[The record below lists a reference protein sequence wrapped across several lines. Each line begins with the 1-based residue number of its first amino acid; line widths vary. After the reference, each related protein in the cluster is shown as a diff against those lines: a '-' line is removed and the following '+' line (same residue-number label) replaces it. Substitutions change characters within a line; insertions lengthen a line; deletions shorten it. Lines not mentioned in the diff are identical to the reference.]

1 MDLSR
6 KTCVTYVAADCGS
19 IIPGK
24 SRAAAAFKTVDI
36 YRRLVEAGVNVID
49 IDMSKLPDC
58 DDLAPGPDVLDGKV
72 TYKPSSFVPG
82 DIRNRAGNLELL
94 RRVRRKMSV
103 NFQAEPRAF
112 QLVLGGECCMLPA
125 ILSSVKKEYHESTT
139 GLVYID
145 ADTDLHSPL
154 DDDWMGYFASM
165 TMTQLMARPGAISD
179 GSEGT
184 LDPVLAREKLCD
196 GTNTVFFGTN
206 LPHPGNKPKH
216 LAYLNDEHFKVIS
229 SEALANHPEGRAN
242 EALEHLEQNKVEAIW
257 VHLDIDSIDPGEFP
271 LANVPNF
278 TGVTFQTMMQ
288 ALSVFVAS
296 TKVVGL
302 SIAEVNPDHDPD
314 LAMTTMLTKEIV
326 SMLARRELVDS
337 F

>member
-36 YRRLVEAGVNVID
+36 YRGLVEAGVNVID

-72 TYKPSSFVPG
+72 TYKPSPFIPG

-154 DDDWMGYFASM
+154 YDDWMGYFASM
-165 TMTQLMARPGAISD
+165 VSKLHTQDER
-179 GSEGT
+179 
-184 LDPVLAREKLCD
+184 K
-196 GTNTVFFGTN
+196 TNTDFVHSSADDDAAHGAAR
-206 LPHPGNKPKH
+206 GN
-216 LAYLNDEHFKVIS
+216 
-229 SEALANHPEGRAN
+229 
-242 EALEHLEQNKVEAIW
+242 
-257 VHLDIDSIDPGEFP
+257 
-271 LANVPNF
+271 
-278 TGVTFQTMMQ
+278 
-288 ALSVFVAS
+288 
-296 TKVVGL
+296 
-302 SIAEVNPDHDPD
+302 
-314 LAMTTMLTKEIV
+314 
-326 SMLARRELVDS
+326 
-337 F
+337 